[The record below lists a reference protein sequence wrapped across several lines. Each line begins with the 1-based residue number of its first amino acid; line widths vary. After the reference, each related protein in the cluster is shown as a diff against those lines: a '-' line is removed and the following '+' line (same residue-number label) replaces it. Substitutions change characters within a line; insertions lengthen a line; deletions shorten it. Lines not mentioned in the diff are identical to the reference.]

1 MKSFLEYVAADL
13 LQKYGTNLSR
23 IAVVF
28 PNKRAALFLN
38 EHLARLADRPLWSPA
53 YITISD
59 LFRSHSQRQ
68 VADPIQLVCELH
80 QCFTECTG
88 IDETLDHFYGWG
100 QLLLSDFD
108 DLDKNMASAEH
119 VFANLRDIHEYDDTS
134 YLSEEQRTILRQ
146 FFSNF
151 SEEHNSELK
160 RRFLQLWSHIFDIY
174 QSFNDKLLAQG
185 LAYEG
190 ALYREV
196 AECEETDFEYDTYL
210 FIGFNMLQQVEQ
222 TLFRRMKK
230 EGRARFYWDYDHY
243 YLNSNEAGYFIA
255 QYLSDFPNELDNHE
269 DAIYNNF
276 TQKKTITYISAPT
289 ENIQAR
295 YISTWLRQEN
305 RIADNRRTAVV
316 LCNENLLQTAIHCIP
331 TEVEKVNITTGYPL
345 SQTPVTS
352 FVNLLIALQTNGYVT
367 ETGHYRLRH
376 VNLVLRHPYSHYL
389 STAVNSLYN
398 ELNSQKIYYP
408 DVAQLSK
415 DDGLTL
421 LFSMEHASS
430 TQQFN
435 SILLLWL
442 MSVVRLTAKAISKD
456 EVELSPLTQESL
468 FRMYTLL
475 NRLSNLVESGSLN
488 IDTITLQRLISQI
501 VSATSIPFH
510 GEPVEGIQMMGVLET
525 RNIDFEH
532 VLLLSCNEGNLPKGL
547 SDTSFIPYSIRKAYG
562 LTTIDHKVAIYA
574 YYFHRL
580 LQRASDITFVYN
592 NSTND
597 GQRGEM
603 SRFMLQMM
611 VESGHQIHIQTLQAG
626 QALIQRTLQ
635 PITKTDA
642 VMQLLRKRF
651 ENNLLTPSAI
661 NRYIRCQLQ
670 FFYRYVSGL
679 IEPENDDEDNIDNRI
694 FGNIFHLAAQLVY
707 EKLMQKSRIIMAND
721 IEYLLQTE
729 VDIERAVDEAFKQAL
744 FQIKDTARKLPPLDG
759 LQIINREVI
768 IKYIRQLLEID
779 RRLTPFTILGL
790 EKTVKMDYQIPIG
803 DETFITTLGGM
814 IDRLDS
820 ITTSDGKEQI
830 RVIDYKT
837 GSRRLKAL
845 PDVDAIFAQESLKD
859 HSDYYL
865 QAFLYSYIVRLKS
878 KDTAVSPALLFIQH
892 AGSDDYDPKLCLG
905 RDPVNDIAVVSE
917 SYMKQ
922 LSSLICDI
930 FNPTISF
937 TPTDDKKRCATCP
950 YAHLCGR
957 MS

>member
-38 EHLARLADRPLWSPA
+38 EHLARLAGKPLWSPT

-59 LFRSHSQRQ
+59 LFRSHSHRQ
-68 VADPIQLVCELH
+68 VADPIYLVCTLH
-80 QCFTECTG
+80 QCFTQCTG
-88 IDETLDHFYGWG
+88 IDESLDHFYGWG

-119 VFANLRDIHEYDDTS
+119 IFANLRDIHEYDDIS
-134 YLSEEQRTILRQ
+134 YLTEDQRTILRH
-146 FFSNF
+146 FFSHF
-151 SEEHNSELK
+151 SEEQNSELK
-160 RRFLQLWSHIFDIY
+160 RRFLQLWSHIHDIY
-174 QSFNDKLLAQG
+174 QRFNDKLSAQG

-196 AECEETDFEYDTYL
+196 AEREDIDFEYDTYL

-222 TLFRRMKK
+222 TLFRRMRKDGK
-230 EGRARFYWDYDHY
+230 ARFYWDFDHY
-243 YLNSNEAGYFIA
+243 YLNTNEAGYYIA
-255 QYLSDFPNELDNHE
+255 QYLNDFPNELDNH
-269 DAIYNNF
+269 DDTIYRNF
-276 TQKKTITYISAPT
+276 TRPKTITFISAPT

-295 YISTWLRQEN
+295 YISIWLRQEN

-316 LCNENLLQTAIHCIP
+316 LCNENMLQTAIHCIP

-345 SQTPVTS
+345 SQTPITS
-352 FVNLLIALQTNGYVT
+352 LVNLLVNLQTNGYVAK
-367 ETGHYRLRH
+367 TGHYRLRQ
-376 VNLVLRHPYSHYL
+376 VNHVLRHPYSHYV
-389 STAVNSLYN
+389 SAVCNNLYN
-398 ELNSQKIYYP
+398 ELNTQKIYYP
-408 DVAQLSK
+408 DAALLSK
-415 DDGLTL
+415 DEGLTL
-421 LFSMEHASS
+421 LFSMDHNTPER
-430 TQQFN
+430 FN
-435 SILLLWL
+435 SALLLWL
-442 MSVVRLTAKAISKD
+442 MSIIRLIAKNISS
-456 EVELSPLTQESL
+456 EVQEPSPLTQESL

-475 NRLSNLVESGSLN
+475 NRLSDLVESGSLT
-488 IDTITLQRLISQI
+488 IDTITLQRLITQI
-501 VSATSIPFH
+501 VSATTIPFH

-532 VLLLSCNEGNLPKGL
+532 ILLLSCNEGNLPKGL

-580 LQRASDITFVYN
+580 LQRASDITLVYN

-597 GQRGEM
+597 GQTGEM

-611 VESGHQIHIQTLQAG
+611 VESGHKISIQALQAS
-626 QALIQRTLQ
+626 QAPILRKHQ
-635 PITKTDA
+635 PIEKNNA
-642 VMQLLRKRF
+642 VIQLLRQRF
-651 ENNLLTPSAI
+651 ENNLLTPTAI
-661 NRYIRCQLQ
+661 NRYLRCQLQ
-670 FFYRYVSGL
+670 FFYYYVSNI
-679 IEPENDDEDNIDNRI
+679 IEPDNDDEDAIDNRI

-707 EKLMQKSRIIMAND
+707 EKLMQKSRVIVAED
-721 IEYLLQTE
+721 IEYLLKTE
-729 VDIERAVDEAFKQAL
+729 VDIQRAVDEAFKQEL
-744 FQIKDTARKLPPLDG
+744 FQIKDASRQLPPLDG

-790 EKTVKMDYQIPIG
+790 EKTVRMDYQISIG
-803 DETFITTLGGM
+803 NDTFTTTLGGM

-820 ITTSDGKEQI
+820 ITTSDGSEQI

-837 GSRRLKAL
+837 ANRRLKVFA
-845 PDVDAIFAQESLKD
+845 DVEAIFAQENLGD

-865 QAFLYSYIVRLKS
+865 QAFLYSHIVRLKS
-878 KDTAVSPALLFIQH
+878 KQVPVAPALLFIQH
-892 AGSDDYDPKLCLG
+892 ASGDDYDPTLCLG
-905 RDPVNDIAVVSE
+905 REPVNDIAEVSAP
-917 SYMKQ
+917 YMKQ
-922 LSSLICDI
+922 LGSIISDI
-930 FNPTISF
+930 FNPAISF
-937 TPTDDKKRCATCP
+937 TPTDDRKRCQHCP
-950 YAHLCGR
+950 YARLCG

>member
-13 LQKYGTNLSR
+13 LRKYGTNLSR

-28 PNKRAALFLN
+28 PNKRAALCLN
-38 EHLARLADRPLWSPA
+38 EHLARLAGKPLWSPT

-59 LFRSHSQRQ
+59 LFRSHSHRQ
-68 VADPIQLVCELH
+68 VADPIYLVCTLH
-80 QCFTECTG
+80 QCFTQCTG
-88 IDETLDHFYGWG
+88 IDESLDHFYGWG

-119 VFANLRDIHEYDDTS
+119 VFANLRDIHEYDDIS
-134 YLSEEQRTILRQ
+134 YLTEDQRTILRH
-146 FFSNF
+146 FFSHF
-151 SEEHNSELK
+151 SEEQNSELK
-160 RRFLQLWSHIFDIY
+160 RRFLQLWSHIHDIY
-174 QSFNDKLLAQG
+174 QRFNDKLSAQG

-196 AECEETDFEYDTYL
+196 AEREDIDFEYDTYL

-222 TLFRRMKK
+222 TLFRRMRKDGK
-230 EGRARFYWDYDHY
+230 ARFYWDFDHY
-243 YLNSNEAGYFIA
+243 YLNTNEAGYYIA
-255 QYLSDFPNELDNHE
+255 QYLNDFPNELDNH
-269 DAIYNNF
+269 DDTIYRNF
-276 TQKKTITYISAPT
+276 TRPKTINFISAPT

-316 LCNENLLQTAIHCIP
+316 LCNENMLQTAIHCIP

-345 SQTPVTS
+345 SQTPITS
-352 FVNLLIALQTNGYVT
+352 LVNLLVNLQTNGYVT
-367 ETGHYRLRH
+367 KTSHYRLRQ
-376 VNLVLRHPYSHYL
+376 VNHVLRHPYSHYV
-389 STAVNSLYN
+389 SAVCNSLYN
-398 ELNSQKIYYP
+398 ELNTQKIYYP
-408 DVAQLSK
+408 DAALLSK
-415 DDGLTL
+415 DEGLTL
-421 LFSMEHASS
+421 LFSMDHNTPER
-430 TQQFN
+430 FN
-435 SILLLWL
+435 STLLLWL
-442 MSVVRLTAKAISKD
+442 MSVIRLIAKNIST
-456 EVELSPLTQESL
+456 EVQEPSPLTQESL

-475 NRLSNLVESGSLN
+475 NRLSDLVESGSLT
-488 IDTITLQRLISQI
+488 IDTITLQRLITQI
-501 VSATSIPFH
+501 VSATTIPFH

-580 LQRASDITFVYN
+580 LQRANDITLVYN

-597 GQRGEM
+597 GQTGEM

-611 VESGHQIHIQTLQAG
+611 VESGHKISIHALQAS
-626 QALIQRTLQ
+626 QAPILRKLQ
-635 PITKTDA
+635 PIEKNNA
-642 VMQLLRKRF
+642 VIQLLRQRF
-651 ENNLLTPSAI
+651 ENNLLTPTAI
-661 NRYIRCQLQ
+661 NRYLRCQLQ
-670 FFYRYVSGL
+670 FFYYYVSNI
-679 IEPENDDEDNIDNRI
+679 IEPDNDDEDAIDNRI

-707 EKLMQKSRIIMAND
+707 EKLMQKSRVIVTED
-721 IEYLLQTE
+721 IEYLLKTE
-729 VDIERAVDEAFKQAL
+729 VDIQRAVDEAFKQEL
-744 FQIKDTARKLPPLDG
+744 FQIKDASRQLPPLDG

-790 EKTVKMDYQIPIG
+790 EKAVRMDYQISIG
-803 DETFITTLGGM
+803 NDTFTTTLGGM

-820 ITTSDGKEQI
+820 ITTSDGSDQI

-837 GSRRLKAL
+837 GNRRLKVFA
-845 PDVDAIFAQESLKD
+845 DVEAIFAQENLGD

-865 QAFLYSYIVRLKS
+865 QAFLYSHIVRLKS
-878 KDTAVSPALLFIQH
+878 KQVPVAPALLFIQH
-892 AGSDDYDPKLCLG
+892 AGGDDYNPTLCLG
-905 RDPVNDIAVVSE
+905 REPVNDIAEVSAP
-917 SYMKQ
+917 YMKQ
-922 LSSLICDI
+922 LDSIISDI
-930 FNPTISF
+930 FNPAISF
-937 TPTDDKKRCATCP
+937 TPTDDRKRCQHCP
-950 YAHLCGR
+950 YARLCG

>member
-38 EHLARLADRPLWSPA
+38 EHLAHLAGKPLWSPA

-59 LFRSHSQRQ
+59 LFRSHSQQQ

-80 QCFTECTG
+80 QCYTQCTG

-108 DLDKNMASAEH
+108 DLDKNMAPAEH

-134 YLSEEQRTILRQ
+134 YLSEEQRAILRK

-160 RRFLQLWSHIFDIY
+160 RRFLQLWSHIHDIY
-174 QSFNDKLLAQG
+174 LTYNKKLSAQG

-196 AECEETDFEYDTYL
+196 AEREDIDFEYDTYL

-222 TLFRRMKK
+222 TLFRRMKQQGK
-230 EGRARFYWDYDHY
+230 ARFYWDYDQY
-243 YLNSNEAGYFIA
+243 YLHTNEAGYFIA
-255 QYLSDFPNELDNHE
+255 QYLNDFPNELDIHDN
-269 DAIYNNF
+269 AIYNNF
-276 TQKKTITYISAPT
+276 TRNKTITYISAPT

-295 YISTWLRQEN
+295 YISTWLRQQD

-331 TEVEKVNITTGYPL
+331 TEAEKVNITTGYPL
-345 SQTPVTS
+345 SQTPITS
-352 FVNLLIALQTNGYVT
+352 LVNLLINLQTNGYVT
-367 ETGHYRLRH
+367 QTGHYRLRH
-376 VNLVLRHPYSHYL
+376 INYVLRHPYSHYV
-389 STAVNSLYN
+389 SNTCKSLYD
-398 ELNSQKIYYP
+398 ELNIQKIFYP
-408 DVAQLSK
+408 DAAQLSK
-415 DDGLTL
+415 DEGLRL
-421 LFSMEHASS
+421 LFSMDHSSMEH
-430 TQQFN
+430 FN
-435 SILLLWL
+435 STLLLWL
-442 MSVVRLTAKAISKD
+442 MSIIRQIAKSISTDNTALT
-456 EVELSPLTQESL
+456 PLTQESL

-475 NRLSNLVESGSLN
+475 NRMSDLVESGSLKV
-488 IDTITLQRLISQI
+488 DTITLQRLITQI

-510 GEPVEGIQMMGVLET
+510 GEPIEGIQIMGVLET

-580 LQRASDITFVYN
+580 LQRANDITLIYN

-597 GQRGEM
+597 GQTGEM

-611 VESGHQIHIQTLQAG
+611 VESGHKINIQTLQAG
-626 QALIQRTLQ
+626 QAPIQRTPH
-635 PITKTDA
+635 PITKSNA
-642 VMQLLRKRF
+642 VMELLRKRF
-651 ENNLLTPSAI
+651 EDNLLTPTAI
-661 NRYIRCQLQ
+661 NHYMRCQLQ

-679 IEPENDDEDNIDNRI
+679 IEPDNDDEDTIDNRT
-694 FGNIFHLAAQLVY
+694 FGNIFHLAAQLLY
-707 EKLMQKSRIIMAND
+707 EKLMQKSRQIMAKD

-729 VDIERAVDEAFKQAL
+729 VDIERAVDEAIKREV
-744 FQIKDTARKLPPLDG
+744 FQIKDSVRKLPPLDG

-790 EKTVKMDYQIPIG
+790 EKTVRMDYQIPFG
-803 DETFITTLGGM
+803 NDSFTTALGGM

-845 PDVDAIFAQESLKD
+845 ADVDAIFAQESLKD

-865 QAFLYSYIVRLKS
+865 QAFLYSHIVRLKS
-878 KDTAVSPALLFIQH
+878 EDIPVSPALLFIQH
-892 AGSDDYDPKLCLG
+892 AGTDDYDPTLCLG
-905 RDPVNDIAVVSE
+905 REPVNDIAVVSE
-917 SYMKQ
+917 LYMQQ
-922 LSSLICDI
+922 LSGLISDI
-930 FNPTISF
+930 FNPAINF
-937 TPTDDKKRCATCP
+937 TPTDDRKRCNNCP
-950 YAHLCGR
+950 YVRLCG
-957 MS
+957 SA